1 MLTMNSQKGSL
12 LRTLTGMAMVAVAS
26 TGWVQSG
33 YAQTGGIEEV
43 IVTAQKRAESM
54 QDVPISMQAL
64 TGDDLR
70 ELGVKNASDVLNLFA
85 NVGSIDAGGPKQNF
99 FIRGVGTSDFHLN
112 AVGAVGVYLD
122 EVSINSPVA
131 VSFSLFDMERVEVLR
146 GPQNTLFGR
155 NTTGG
160 AVNYISRKPVV
171 GDAFSGYAELSYGRF
186 DQLDFEA
193 AVGVPLGDTT
203 AMRIAIV
210 SNNRDGAYDNLT
222 LGQDTGTV
230 EKQAIRMQFLWEP
243 SESTSALLNLH
254 GGRDDS
260 EAVPFKNVGLM
271 DPADPSQPCAD
282 AVSAHVQDQ
291 PNCVDVTG
299 YQHSYDN
306 WPDVFGGML
315 HRQEVDSSG
324 ASLRLDWGI
333 GGMTLTSISSFD
345 STEVEYSE
353 DTDGQPYVVFQF
365 YQEGDYDQ
373 LSQELRLAS
382 DTAVDFRWIM
392 GAFYFSE
399 EAEYVSTARRT
410 PAGNPGNAGPG
421 YFNVVPNTIVNQDNK
436 AYSAYGQVEYD
447 FNDRLT
453 TTLGLRYAYEEKTGD
468 NTASVRCVGTGGPPF
483 CPVFDDQ
490 AFIGLEELLRFPA
503 LVDPFTEQLDAD
515 WTEWGGRWS
524 LDYKLNDDA
533 MVYGSISRGFKAGNF
548 SIAALQ
554 ALLGNAAQE
563 VDPEILWAYELGF
576 KSELADG
583 TVQLNGAVFYYD
595 WQDLQTFQA
604 LFDPVSGI
612 ALPQLLN
619 VPESG
624 LTGAELELLWAPA
637 PDWLMQLGLGYIDSE
652 IKDGGYIVGAD
663 DGNKLPGAPQWTFN
677 GLLRKEFH
685 IGEGVLSLQA
695 LARFTDETTFDI
707 ANADILTEGSY
718 WIVNVRGAYRWGPE
732 ERYEVAVWGNELT
745 GDEYCRSLTS
755 LQGLAESVA
764 CVPSL
769 GRPTYGITASMHF

>member
-12 LRTLTGMAMVAVAS
+12 LRTLTGMAMVAFAS

-324 ASLRLDWGI
+324 ASLRLDWG
-333 GGMTLTSISSFD
+333 
-345 STEVEYSE
+345 
-353 DTDGQPYVVFQF
+353 
-365 YQEGDYDQ
+365 
-373 LSQELRLAS
+373 
-382 DTAVDFRWIM
+382 
-392 GAFYFSE
+392 
-399 EAEYVSTARRT
+399 
-410 PAGNPGNAGPG
+410 
-421 YFNVVPNTIVNQDNK
+421 
-436 AYSAYGQVEYD
+436 
-447 FNDRLT
+447 
-453 TTLGLRYAYEEKTGD
+453 
-468 NTASVRCVGTGGPPF
+468 
-483 CPVFDDQ
+483 
-490 AFIGLEELLRFPA
+490 
-503 LVDPFTEQLDAD
+503 
-515 WTEWGGRWS
+515 
-524 LDYKLNDDA
+524 
-533 MVYGSISRGFKAGNF
+533 
-548 SIAALQ
+548 
-554 ALLGNAAQE
+554 
-563 VDPEILWAYELGF
+563 
-576 KSELADG
+576 
-583 TVQLNGAVFYYD
+583 
-595 WQDLQTFQA
+595 
-604 LFDPVSGI
+604 
-612 ALPQLLN
+612 
-619 VPESG
+619 
-624 LTGAELELLWAPA
+624 
-637 PDWLMQLGLGYIDSE
+637 
-652 IKDGGYIVGAD
+652 
-663 DGNKLPGAPQWTFN
+663 
-677 GLLRKEFH
+677 
-685 IGEGVLSLQA
+685 
-695 LARFTDETTFDI
+695 
-707 ANADILTEGSY
+707 
-718 WIVNVRGAYRWGPE
+718 
-732 ERYEVAVWGNELT
+732 
-745 GDEYCRSLTS
+745 
-755 LQGLAESVA
+755 SVA
-764 CVPSL
+764 
-769 GRPTYGITASMHF
+769 